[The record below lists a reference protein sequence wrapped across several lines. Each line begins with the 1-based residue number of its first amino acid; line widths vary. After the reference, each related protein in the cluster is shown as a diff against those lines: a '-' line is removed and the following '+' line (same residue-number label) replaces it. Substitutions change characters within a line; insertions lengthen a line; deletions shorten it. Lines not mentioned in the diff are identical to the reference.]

1 MKIIV
6 PIINNDSGNAVYF
19 RSLKA
24 ELARRG
30 IIVELKQFSPLFECA
45 PVLARA
51 SSWLQATA
59 ETPDIVHSN
68 ADYGVAF
75 KRKGKPFVATVHH
88 NVFDDGYQN
97 FTTLTQKAYHFGL
110 LKHRLARAIKEADR
124 IVAVSHSTKTSLE
137 RTFGARNVEVIYNGI
152 DTELFHPKAIQ
163 PAAGFAGK
171 VRLLFVGNLIKR
183 KGADLLP
190 AIMRKLGGDYVLFY
204 TAGMRRETSFT
215 APNMIRRVVNS
226 TADLV
231 DLYNGADIFLFPSR
245 LEGFGYAVGE
255 AMACGKPVVCTDA
268 SSLPELVV
276 DEKGGLLCQLDSVD
290 EFSDKVRLL
299 GRDEQLR
306 RTMGEFNRNRI
317 VSHFNISQMGASYGE
332 LYRRSI

>member
-1 MKIIV
+1 
-6 PIINNDSGNAVYF
+6 
-19 RSLKA
+19 
-24 ELARRG
+24 
-30 IIVELKQFSPLFECA
+30 
-45 PVLARA
+45 
-51 SSWLQATA
+51 
-59 ETPDIVHSN
+59 
-68 ADYGVAF
+68 
-75 KRKGKPFVATVHH
+75 
-88 NVFDDGYQN
+88 
-97 FTTLTQKAYHFGL
+97 
-110 LKHRLARAIKEADR
+110 
-124 IVAVSHSTKTSLE
+124 
-137 RTFGARNVEVIYNGI
+137 
-152 DTELFHPKAIQ
+152 
-163 PAAGFAGK
+163 
-171 VRLLFVGNLIKR
+171 
-183 KGADLLP
+183 
-190 AIMRKLGGDYVLFY
+190 
-204 TAGMRRETSFT
+204 
-215 APNMIRRVVNS
+215 MIRRVVNS